1 MKRVVVRR
9 LILALAVLGVLLG
22 AAASTLA
29 TVSGAAGRPDFS
41 LGLGK
46 TGVSVRA
53 SETALISVKINRA
66 NGFTAP
72 VTISLTG
79 APQGSQ
85 VAVTPQPNLSAN
97 GPSTV
102 TVAVPG
108 STRPGSYSLTVVG
121 TSGVLRHTGTL
132 TLGVTAAPT
141 PRITVQASPS
151 TVNVQRGSVGS
162 VALTLG
168 RTNVAGPIALSVS
181 GVPAY
186 ATAVFTPAVAI
197 GNTATLTVTTT
208 STTPLGSTDLVVT
221 ASTAAAT
228 ASTTVHLTVS
238 AGNQGTFA
246 ITGSPDRRLAP
257 GVTGAIDASITNSN
271 SQTMQ
276 VTSLTVTLTGTSN
289 PACTLDNFRVTQFT
303 GTYPLSVPARSARTL
318 SQLGVPR
325 SAWPALTLLDLPV
338 NQDACK
344 NNSLALQYSGIGT
357 NR

>member
-9 LILALAVLGVLLG
+9 LILALAVLGLLLG

-46 TGVSVRA
+46 TRLSVRA
-53 SETALISVKINRA
+53 SETALVSVQINRA

-72 VTISLTG
+72 VTVSLSG
-79 APQGSQ
+79 APLGSS
-85 VAVTPQPNLSAN
+85 VVVTPQPNATAN
-97 GPSTV
+97 RPSTV
-102 TVAVPG
+102 SVTVPG
-108 STRPGSYSLTVVG
+108 STRPGSYPLTVVG

-132 TLGVTAAPT
+132 TLVVTAAPA
-141 PRITVQASPS
+141 PRITIQAAPS
-151 TVNVQRGSVGS
+151 TVNVERGSAGS
-162 VALTLG
+162 FTLSLG
-168 RTNVAGPIALSVS
+168 RTNVAGPIALSVR

-186 ATAVFTPAVAI
+186 ATAVFTPAVAT
-197 GNTATLTVTTT
+197 GDAATLTVTTT
-208 STTPLGSTDLVVT
+208 ASTPQGSADLVVT
-221 ASTAAAT
+221 ASTTAAT

-257 GVTGAIDASITNSN
+257 GVTGAIDVSITNSN

-325 SAWPALTLLDLPV
+325 SAWPALTLLDRPV
-338 NQDACK
+338 NQNACK
-344 NNSLALQYSGIGT
+344 NNSLALQYSGVGT